1 MGTSD
6 GGHGEERLGADGN
19 GIMSRVP
26 VPPGL
31 LAAILLLYASAVGL
45 PAQAATFPT
54 PEQTRAE
61 LEAVCRRLR
70 GSTLYAAYFD
80 EEVVASLRGRL
91 PGAREE
97 PGQEAGLRLAL
108 GWNLNRLG
116 RHEEAL
122 AELERGRALL
132 PALPA
137 SERSDLGGEIEMT
150 LVAAHLQ
157 LAEELN
163 CVGRHRATSCILPIS
178 PEAVHRLPEHARAAG
193 ELLRGRLREQPDDLV
208 ARWLLNLSAAIAGD
222 ADGLARE
229 QRLADGALASRAPFP
244 AWPEVAASLGITAV
258 DLAGGAIVDD
268 FDGDGLLDLVSST
281 MDPCGPLKAYRNTGR
296 GAFEDVSAE
305 WGLDSQLGGLNLVH
319 ADYDGDG
326 ALDLLVLRG
335 GWMGRDGRIRNSL
348 LRNDLGRAAGR
359 FVDATFAAGLAYPAY
374 PTQTAAWADVD
385 GDGDLDLYVGN
396 EGPLYSARR
405 SGRYGSPEGA
415 AYPSQLFRNDG
426 DGTFTDVA
434 EAAGTTNDRFAKG
447 VAWGDFDDDGDPDLY
462 VSNLGPNRLYRNDGD
477 GTFTDVAE
485 AAAVVEPAG
494 RSFATWFFDFDND
507 GDLDLY
513 VGDYSATTDEVIAP
527 YFGETVGSGHPV
539 IYRNDGGRFTDVSA
553 ALGLHAPLLPM
564 GANHGDLDN
573 DGWPDVYLGTGEPA
587 LDALMPNVMLRND
600 GGRRFQDVTFAGG
613 FGHLQKGHGVAF
625 GDLDND
631 GDQDLYHQ
639 LGGSYPADA
648 YWNALWLNP
657 GSEHRWLVLRL
668 RGAKANRFAVGARI
682 EVRLR
687 EGGATRSVHA
697 LVGSG
702 GSFGGSSLQAEIG
715 LGAADAV
722 EELLIRWPGAAAPQR
737 FTEVA
742 MDRYYRAT
750 EGRPVLEPLSV
761 PVIDLGGGDPAVHAH
776 STRRP

>member
-1 MGTSD
+1 V
-6 GGHGEERLGADGN
+6 R
-19 GIMSRVP
+19 I
-26 VPPGL
+26 PPGL
-31 LAAILLLYASAVGL
+31 RAAVVLLSASTASPPVT
-45 PAQAATFPT
+45 AATFPS

-70 GSTLYAAYFD
+70 GSTLDAAYFD
-80 EEVVASLRGRL
+80 EEIVRSLRGRL
-91 PGAREE
+91 PGARENAAL
-97 PGQEAGLRLAL
+97 EARLRLAL

-122 AELERGRALL
+122 TELERGRTLL

-137 SERSDLGGEIEMT
+137 SERPDLGREIDVT

-163 CVGRHRATSCILPIS
+163 CVGRHTATSCILPIS
-178 PEAVHRLPEHARAAG
+178 PAAVHRLPEHARAAG
-193 ELLRGRLREQPDDLV
+193 DVLRGRLREEPGDRL
-208 ARWLLNLSAAIAGD
+208 ARWLLNVSAAIAGD
-222 ADGLARE
+222 ADGLPRE
-229 QRLADGALASRAPFP
+229 LRLAEGALASRELFP
-244 AWPEVAASLGITAV
+244 VWPEASSELGITV
-258 DLAGGAIVDD
+258 LDLAGGAIADD

-281 MDPCGPLKAYRNTGR
+281 VDPCGPLKAYRNTGR
-296 GAFEDVSAE
+296 GTFEDVAAQ

-335 GWMGRDGRIRNSL
+335 GWLGRDGRIRNSL
-348 LRNDLGRAAGR
+348 LRNDLDREAGR

-374 PTQTAAWADVD
+374 PTQAAAWADHD

-396 EGPLYSARR
+396 EGPLDSPRR
-405 SGRYGSPEGA
+405 SGRYGSPEGP

-426 DGTFTDVA
+426 DGTFTDI
-434 EAAGTTNDRFAKG
+434 AASVGITNDRFAKG
-447 VAWGDFDDDGDPDLY
+447 VAWGDIDDDGDPDLY
-462 VSNLGPNRLYRNDGD
+462 VSNLGPNRLYRNAGN
-477 GTFTDVAE
+477 GAFADVAE
-485 AAAVVEPAG
+485 AAGVLEPAE

-513 VGDYSATTDEVIAP
+513 VGDYSATAEEVVAP
-527 YFGETVGSGHPV
+527 YFGEGNASGNGSGHPV

-573 DGWPDVYLGTGEPA
+573 DGWLDVYLGTGEPA

-600 GGRRFQDVTFAGG
+600 GGRRFEDVTFAGG

-648 YWNALWLNP
+648 YGNALWLNP
-657 GSEHRWLVLRL
+657 GNEHHWLVLRL

-687 EGGATRSVHA
+687 EGDAVRSVHA
-697 LVGSG
+697 LAGSG
-702 GSFGGSSLQAEIG
+702 GSFGGSSLQQEIG
-715 LGAADAV
+715 LGAADAI
-722 EELLIRWPGAAAPQR
+722 EELLIRWPGTTVPQR
-737 FTEVA
+737 FTEIA

-750 EGRPVLEPLSV
+750 EGSPALEPLSV
-761 PVIDLGGGDPAVHAH
+761 TAVDLGGAEPAVHAH
-776 STRRP
+776 STERP